1 MPSEKEAFL
10 FLFIFVPSLVFVK
23 SVMISQLANKSKVS
37 VKGASGKKFF
47 GKNGEILLCAMP
59 RLPVVS
65 CACRPPLSSAQHV
78 KVWWC
83 FTTPFKYTVRA
94 EASAPHVLR
103 RAFFDSFLLCS
114 CAEGVWSLWDKFF

>member
-47 GKNGEILLCAMP
+47 GKNGEILLSLCAMP

-65 CACRPPLSSAQHV
+65 YA
-78 KVWWC
+78 
-83 FTTPFKYTVRA
+83 
-94 EASAPHVLR
+94 
-103 RAFFDSFLLCS
+103 
-114 CAEGVWSLWDKFF
+114 